1 MAIPEGRV
9 QSVAEIASLQG
20 LGTLVGVRPGCP
32 LITEGRP
39 GRDVFIVVEGQARVT
54 KDGRVL
60 AHVGPGDFVGEMALI
75 DHGPRE
81 ASVTATTPMQV
92 IAFDAP
98 GFAALLDD
106 PLAARE
112 LRRQLAARLRA
123 AMSSNS
129 PSESNPTDQVHN
141 RRNQS

>member
-1 MAIPEGRV
+1 MTTTLELRD
-9 QSVAEIASLQG
+9 
-20 LGTLVGVRPGCP
+20 LGTPVGVRIGCS
-32 LITEGRP
+32 LITEGTP
-39 GRDVFIVVEGQARVT
+39 GRDVFLVVEGHARVT
-54 KDGRVL
+54 KDGRVI

-106 PLAARE
+106 PLVARE
-112 LRRQLAARLRA
+112 LRRQLVARLRA
-123 AMSSNS
+123 AMTSTSTS
-129 PSESNPTDQVHN
+129 TSTSTKYVHN
-141 RRNQS
+141 RRNPS